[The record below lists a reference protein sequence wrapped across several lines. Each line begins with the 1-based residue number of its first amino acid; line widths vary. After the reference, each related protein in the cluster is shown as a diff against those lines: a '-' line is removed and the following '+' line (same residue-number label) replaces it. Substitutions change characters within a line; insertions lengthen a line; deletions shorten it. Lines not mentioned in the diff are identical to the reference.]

1 MTRGA
6 PPPRRAAPPSDAA
19 SLFLAPRRY
28 GWQQAVH
35 SLLPR
40 LMPPIVPGSEA
51 LKAAEAQ
58 VHSSPPLSAT
68 SPLCFP
74 PRPTPPLPPPPA
86 PPQNPHPIFPRRPP
100 QSSSESFATPE
111 VDVAARLATSCQSTL
126 VGKTLQHCG
135 GVVQAITEGQSPYRM
150 LSVSPGWVQL
160 TGYSRDEAIGR
171 PLSMLQGEGTE
182 VRARFGP
189 GGGGAPL
196 CPPRTTP
203 LTTAPLP
210 PSSPQAEGVA
220 AMMSAVDNKTA
231 VSVRLTNYTR
241 DGESFE
247 HLLSVEPLRDP
258 AGETLCFQV
267 RRAPAFT
274 RPPSPPPSPP
284 SCAASL
290 AASSPVAHPP
300 PPSPLSRFRR
310 RPSCCGSPASRAPRR
325 PPSATPSL

>member
-1 MTRGA
+1 
-6 PPPRRAAPPSDAA
+6 
-19 SLFLAPRRY
+19 
-28 GWQQAVH
+28 
-35 SLLPR
+35 
-40 LMPPIVPGSEA
+40 MPPIVPGSEA

-58 VHSSPPLSAT
+58 VLAPPSPLLPPLLPPSALG
-68 SPLCFP
+68 SP
-74 PRPTPPLPPPPA
+74 PPPPA
-86 PPQNPHPIFPRRPP
+86 PPPMPTPHPPP
-100 QSSSESFATPE
+100 PPPTELLESFATPE

-196 CPPRTTP
+196 PPPPPPRS
-203 LTTAPLP
+203 P
-210 PSSPQAEGVA
+210 PPPPPFPPQAEGVA

-241 DGESFE
+241 DGRPSTSSRSSRFAT
-247 HLLSVEPLRDP
+247 PP
-258 AGETLCFQV
+258 ARQV
-267 RRAPAFT
+267 RRA
-274 RPPSPPPSPP
+274 S
-284 SCAASL
+284 
-290 AASSPVAHPP
+290 
-300 PPSPLSRFRR
+300 
-310 RPSCCGSPASRAPRR
+310 
-325 PPSATPSL
+325 